1 MIDKFKEFKP
11 SSWAIDNRTSIYIL
25 TVIITLAGLA
35 AYNSL
40 PKENFPDIVVP
51 QIFVSTVY
59 PGTSPEDMENLVAKP
74 LEKQMKSISGVK
86 KITSNSQ
93 QDFTNV
99 IVEFNTDVEVSIAK
113 QKVKDAVDKARNDLP
128 ADLPNDPNVQEINFS
143 DIPILYLNI
152 AGDYPLDK
160 LKEYSDDL
168 KDLIESMK
176 EITRVDLVGALEREI
191 QINVDMY
198 KAQAAQ
204 ISMRDIENAIAFEN
218 MTISGGTVAM
228 DGLRRSISVKGEFKN
243 VETIKNIV
251 VVSAQGSPIYLR
263 DIAEVKDGFKDQ
275 ESYARLYGKN
285 VITLNVVKRSG
296 ENLIEASDKIKEILK
311 DMQANSFPKDLQIT
325 TTGDQSDQTRVT
337 LHDLINTI
345 IIGFILVTILLMF
358 FMGATN
364 ALFVAL
370 SVPLSMFL
378 AFLFMPTIGFT
389 MNMIVLFSF
398 LLALGIVVDDAIV
411 VVENTHRIYTKGK
424 TNIITAAKKATG
436 EVFMPVLSGTLTTLA
451 PFIPLAFWEGVIG
464 EFMFFLPITLII
476 TLTASLLVAYIIN
489 PVFAVT
495 FMQDDEFNQDKQKRN
510 RSIKIVSIIFG
521 VLAALSYISGNFGAG
536 NFIVTMALIYIMY
549 KLWMINAIQRFQQKT
564 WPAITEKYK
573 RVLAWAIDRPW
584 TMIVSTFGLF
594 ILTIALLIVSSP
606 GARFFPQADPN
617 FIYVYLTLPVGTDQ
631 AYTDSITQIVEK
643 RVTAVVGEN
652 NPIVS
657 SIISNV
663 AVGVTDPAENDQA
676 SYPNRAKVSVAFVQF
691 GKRDGVSTRDYLEK
705 IRSNIKGIPGTEISV
720 DQEQGGPPT
729 GKPVNIEIGGDKFD
743 DLILASSGLK
753 RYLDSLQIPGVE
765 ELKTDLQNNKPEIVF
780 NIDRERANREG
791 ISTGQVGSELRTAI
805 FGKEI
810 SKFRDNN
817 DEYDISLRVTK
828 NQRDNVDQLR
838 NMKITYRDMNM
849 GGLVRQVPLSS
860 FTDISYSST
869 YAGIKRKNQ
878 KRVITLYSNVLSG
891 FAENEVVASV
901 QAAARDYPLPE
912 GVTMDL
918 TGQQQEQ
925 EETMAFLGTALLI
938 SLGLIFLILVTQF
951 NSLSKPLIILTE
963 ILFSLIG
970 VFLGYIIFDMEI
982 TIIMTGVGIVA
993 LAGIVV
999 RNGILIVE
1007 FTDLLREQGMNLRD
1021 AILEAGKTR
1030 MTPVLLT
1037 ATATIF
1043 GLIPLAVG
1051 LNIDFVKLF
1060 TELNPHIFFGGDS
1073 VAFWGPLAWT
1083 MIFGLS
1089 FATFLTLILVP
1100 SMYLITER
1108 TKLRIKKKRE
1118 DKATANGYSTH
1129 SPSDLGSVTQN
1140 SIH

>member
-25 TVIITLAGLA
+25 TVFITLAGLV
-35 AYNSL
+35 AYDSL

-93 QDFTNV
+93 QDFSNV
-99 IVEFNTDVEVSIAK
+99 IVEFNTDIDVTVAK

-143 DIPILYLNI
+143 DIPILYINI

-168 KDLIESMK
+168 KDRIESMK

-191 QINVDMY
+191 QVNVDMY

-204 ISMRDIENAIAFEN
+204 VSMRDIENAIAFEN
-218 MTISGGTVAM
+218 MTISGGTVPM

-243 VETIKNIV
+243 VETLRNIV
-251 VVSAQGSPIYLR
+251 VVSTQGSPIYLR

-285 VITLNVVKRSG
+285 VITLNIVKRSG
-296 ENLIEASDKIKEILK
+296 ENLIEASDQIKEIVSE
-311 DMQANSFPKDLQIT
+311 MQVKNFPKDLQIT
-325 TTGDQSDQTRVT
+325 ITGDQSNQTRVT

-364 ALFVAL
+364 AIFVAL

-411 VVENTHRIYTKGK
+411 VIENTHRIFNKGK
-424 TNIITAAKKATG
+424 VNIVTAAKTATG
-436 EVFMPVLSGTLTTLA
+436 EVFLPVLSGTLTTLA
-451 PFIPLAFWEGVIG
+451 PFVPLAFWQGVIG

-495 FMQDDEFNQDKQKRN
+495 FMEADEFKEDKPRRN
-510 RSIKIVSIIFG
+510 RSIKIVSIILG
-521 VLAALSYISGNFGAG
+521 SLAAISYVSGNFGAG
-536 NFIVTMALIYIMY
+536 NFFVTIALIYVTY
-549 KLWMINAIQRFQQKT
+549 KMWMINAIQHFQEKT
-564 WPAITEKYK
+564 WPSFSEWYK
-573 RVLAWAIDRPW
+573 RILSWTLDRPW
-584 TMIVSTFGLF
+584 TMLMGTLGLF
-594 ILTIALLIVSSP
+594 LLTIGLVWLRSP
-606 GARFFPQADPN
+606 GIRFFPQSDPN
-617 FIYVYLTLPVGTDQ
+617 FIYVYITLPVGTDQ
-631 AYTDSITQIVEK
+631 AYTDSITKIVED
-643 RVTAVVGEN
+643 RVTNVVGVDN
-652 NPIVS
+652 KIVS

-676 SYPNRAKVSVAFVQF
+676 SYPNRSKVSVAFVEF
-691 GKRDGVSTRDYLEK
+691 GKRDGVSTRDYLAK
-705 IRSNIKGIPGTEISV
+705 IRQNIKGIPGAEITV

-729 GKPVNIEIGGDKFD
+729 GKPINIEISGDKFE
-743 DLILASSGLK
+743 DLIAASTGLK
-753 RYLDSLQIPGVE
+753 RHLESLQIAGVE
-765 ELKTDLQNNKPEIVF
+765 ELKSDLQNNKPEIVF

-791 ISTGQVGSELRTAI
+791 ISTGQIGSELRTAI

-817 DEYDISLRVTK
+817 DEYDISLRVAK
-828 NQRDNVDQLR
+828 NQRENIDQLR

-849 GGLVRQVPLSS
+849 NGMIRQVPLSA
-860 FTDISYSST
+860 FTDIKYSST

-878 KRVITLYSNVLSG
+878 KRVITLYSNILNG
-891 FAENEVVASV
+891 FSPNTVVAEV
-901 QAAARDYPLPE
+901 QTAAKEYALPE
-912 GVTMDL
+912 GVAIDM
-918 TGQQQEQ
+918 TGEQQEQ
-925 EETMAFLGTALLI
+925 EETMAFLGSALLI

-963 ILFSLIG
+963 IIFSLIG
-970 VFLGYIIFDMEI
+970 VFLGYAIFDMEI

-1007 FTDLLREQGMNLRD
+1007 FTDLLREQGMNLRE
-1021 AILEAGKTR
+1021 AIVEAGKTR

-1037 ATATIF
+1037 ATATMF

-1100 SMYLITER
+1100 SMYLISE
-1108 TKLRIKKKRE
+1108 RIKLKRKHKKE
-1118 DKATANGYSTH
+1118 AKAKGNNYPLDPATEIEAIPG
-1129 SPSDLGSVTQN
+1129 VF
-1140 SIH
+1140 